1 MRGREQMNQTF
12 DITQHLAKEFARYVN
27 RVQNDQV
34 DILGSFLIESEW
46 ENYISDSKEV
56 LQSLELAG
64 FVIMPREPTNK
75 MIEAA
80 DASLGSGFNGT
91 KRRAEL
97 YHPCLQCNGR

>member
-1 MRGREQMNQTF
+1 MRGREQMSQTF

-80 DASLGSGFNGT
+80 DASLGSGLMD
-91 KRRAEL
+91 KEARKIIS
-97 YHPCLQCNGR
+97 PMSSMQW